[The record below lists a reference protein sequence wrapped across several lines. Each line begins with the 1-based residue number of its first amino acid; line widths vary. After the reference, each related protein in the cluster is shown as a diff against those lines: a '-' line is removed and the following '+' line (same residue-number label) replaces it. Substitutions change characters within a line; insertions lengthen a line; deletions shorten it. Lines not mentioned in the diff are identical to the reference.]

1 MDPQILIPAGKP
13 DEGAIL
19 RERNQEV
26 KMRSAPKTPDSFFDS
41 LRPRLPDNVRP
52 FYEDRVLVRRI
63 DKPDGSLPSELLA
76 SPEVSE
82 RERTGP
88 QMGIVVA
95 VGSGATGYGMLPA
108 PGSEGPDTT
117 PRRHRWKQ
125 FRVKN
130 IDGPVAQKCTACGRS
145 SNFIWASRIDRKLC
159 DECEWE
165 RQGKPP
171 VRRAFQVKPGDTV
184 WYERVPPNEFV
195 RDGELY
201 TFLYEDQ
208 SILGVCE

>member
-1 MDPQILIPAGKP
+1 MDPQILIPTGKP
-13 DEGAIL
+13 DESAIL

-26 KMRSAPKTPDSFFDS
+26 KLRSAPKTRDSFFDS

-76 SPEVSE
+76 SPELAE

-88 QMGIVVA
+88 QMGVVVA
-95 VGSGATGYGMLPA
+95 IGSGATGYGMLPA

-117 PRRHRWKQ
+117 PRRHKWKPWKH
-125 FRVKN
+125 VVGWN
-130 IDGPVAQKCTACGRS
+130 
-145 SNFIWASRIDRKLC
+145 
-159 DECEWE
+159 
-165 RQGKPP
+165 GKGSARMHMPP
-171 VRRAFQVKPGDTV
+171 TVKPGDTV